1 MLTVVIE
8 GQHPDPVEMAHYR
21 FEKVRG
27 GVKLLDVPQTVTTVF
42 KDIKDCIKQLKT
54 PKVQCSARPREPA
67 SPWMVCVTAPR
78 PLC

>member
-8 GQHPDPVEMAHYR
+8 GQDPGVTVEMAHYR

-42 KDIKDCIKQLKT
+42 KDIKDCIKHLKT
-54 PKVQCSARPREPA
+54 PKVRLDKD
-67 SPWMVCVTAPR
+67 VCVAVARALRGCLP
-78 PLC
+78 